1 MRFTMA
7 NCSNLFFLST
17 LACKLA
23 EVLSDKELAVLSANL
38 VVLSD
43 MLANIL
49 AQQELCNT
57 LSSENSSFSQEVLE
71 QAKQKTNK

>member
-1 MRFTMA
+1 MA

-43 MLANIL
+43 MLASYAIPYH
-49 AQQELCNT
+49 
-57 LSSENSSFSQEVLE
+57 
-71 QAKQKTNK
+71 QKTLPFLKKF